1 MNKITIH
8 STSWDKS
15 FSLISYTRF
24 CLSLNSFIFIKQ
36 TSPLKLKFKSPNF
49 HAFTL
54 FHHLMLH
61 WLSKSQV
68 FVSSC
73 SYICLI
79 VNSKSKSEYFL
90 VYPLYIRYGDDD
102 IEKCSWK
109 IITDQYWVGYFW
121 WNVPYLRYERNR
133 ICVGCILW
141 KYDNLKMH
149 LSCAF
154 SLKGHLLWST
164 LKLVLKFQFDLQ
176 NPLKQPKMLIMLIF
190 GKMENYSFWPKL
202 WYFLPKVV

>member
-1 MNKITIH
+1 MPCFSPPSPSPSPGSYKYKLLHHVTTQHKSDLNFCSMNKITIH

-102 IEKCSWK
+102 IEKCSLNW
-109 IITDQYWVGYFW
+109 IWVGYFW
-121 WNVPYLRYERNR
+121 WNVPSRDMREIGYVTIRNVNSF
-133 ICVGCILW
+133 IESCMNIPI
-141 KYDNLKMH
+141 LKMH
-149 LSCAF
+149 I
-154 SLKGHLLWST
+154 K
-164 LKLVLKFQFDLQ
+164 
-176 NPLKQPKMLIMLIF
+176 NPLPA
-190 GKMENYSFWPKL
+190 
-202 WYFLPKVV
+202 V